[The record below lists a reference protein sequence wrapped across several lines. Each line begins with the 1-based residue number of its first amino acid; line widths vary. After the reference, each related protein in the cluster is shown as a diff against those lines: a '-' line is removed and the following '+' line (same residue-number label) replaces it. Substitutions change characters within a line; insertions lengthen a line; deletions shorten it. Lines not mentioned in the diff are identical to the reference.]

1 MGQHRKGCTG
11 AQAPDGDIDT
21 HDPANGSPT
30 PVISRELTRREREV
44 LALMIDHAARFD
56 PDNFNNSVEDA
67 ERERWRAQLVTARA
81 GRPCGCG
88 SCPSIELTDAA
99 GVSPKMTSR
108 RVVLDAETDGAM
120 VMLFIDDDRLSYLE
134 LAPTGDRAFAAF
146 PDPTDIR
153 TA

>member
-1 MGQHRKGCTG
+1 
-11 AQAPDGDIDT
+11 
-21 HDPANGSPT
+21 
-30 PVISRELTRREREV
+30 VISRELTRREREV
-44 LALMIDHAARFD
+44 LALMIDHAAHFD
-56 PDNFNNSVEDA
+56 SDSSRDSVEDA
-67 ERERWRAQLVTARA
+67 DTEGWRAQLVTVRA

-88 SCPSIELTDAA
+88 ACPSIELTDAA

-134 LAPTGDRAFAAF
+134 LAPTGDQEFATF